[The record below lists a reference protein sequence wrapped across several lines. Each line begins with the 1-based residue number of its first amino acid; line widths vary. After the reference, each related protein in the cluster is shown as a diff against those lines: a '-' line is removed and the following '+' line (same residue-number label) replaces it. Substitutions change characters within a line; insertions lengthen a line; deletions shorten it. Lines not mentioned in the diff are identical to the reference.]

1 MKRPGAR
8 DIGRYLA
15 LSAAVIGVYYL
26 LARLGL
32 LMVLPPYQVAPIY
45 PAAGWGL
52 AVLLVWGLRYT
63 PAVALGSF
71 VVQATTMSEQGGV
84 LALATGIGLGA
95 ATQAVV
101 GTLLMRRWCGRPLV
115 LASPREVAGYLA
127 AAALAGCI
135 SPSCATLLLIGF
147 DVITTSQAT
156 LVWTVWWTGDL
167 MGVLIATPITL
178 ALIGHPRS
186 AWATRRLSVG
196 LPMLLTTLLVGLG
209 VAATMEWD
217 RQRNRADFT
226 REAASAAQDL
236 AGRLREPL
244 LALEGVHGL
253 VKVKP
258 RPTRDEFARATRGF
272 LTQES
277 PLIALGLTLRVA
289 RADVERF
296 NAAAAPD
303 NFPGGYQ
310 ARDRLRAGDLRP
322 SPDEDMLAIRLIE
335 PLSRNAGAL
344 GVNVRTIPGA
354 RAAIERAATLG
365 RPVASAGFQLSQ
377 DRETA
382 VGVVVYQPL
391 YRGNAAPSEQAL
403 DGVVFA
409 TLRPDL
415 LLSRLAQSWPEHLGA
430 CLVDLEPDTPFPRLG
445 GRLGCEAVQR
455 GEAATLPLV
464 KMPLDFGGRHWEV
477 RIYDLP
483 GMEQAPGRSW
493 AFALVGLLATAMVGA
508 LLLLMSGRTQHVE
521 ALVRERTAELER
533 EMANRA
539 QGERAL
545 SQSEQRFRSIFETAP
560 IGIAFTDL
568 DGGFQEVNAHFCKL
582 VGYPAEAL
590 IGKRSIDITHADD
603 RREDIRLARRLMRG
617 EIPFYRR
624 LKRYVRPDGSLAH
637 ARVLVSLLRG
647 ADGRPHRLV
656 GVVEDITDQ
665 LRIEELDR
673 AREAAEA
680 ANQAKNEFLS
690 RMSHELRT
698 PMNAI
703 LGFTQLMQMDAT
715 EPLPPGQRSRAQQI
729 AQAGWHLLE
738 MINDTLDLSRIEAGS
753 LRLEPMALEL
763 PPLLAR
769 ALALVQGQATERGLA
784 ISQRIDA
791 EAVHLVGDPTRVTQ
805 ILTNLLSN
813 AVKYNRPG
821 GSVSIEASRARPPE
835 AAQLPPGGT
844 ARSAKGASVSPET
857 AWVEVA
863 VRDTGLG
870 LTPEQR
876 AGLFQ
881 PFNRLGRERSG
892 LAGTGIGLV
901 ISQRLAE
908 MMGGSLRA
916 EAQDGPGACFVLR
929 LPAITGA
936 AAASADAAAPE
947 EPTAPQAGPYRRLLY
962 VEDNPLNAEVM
973 RGILDQRPGIELEVA
988 PTVEAGLRALLEN
1001 PPALLLLDWQLPDGD
1016 GLTLLSR
1023 LRELGIQPPPVVV
1036 VSANAQPEQ
1045 IAAAQVAGAQ
1055 HYLTKPLD
1063 VRELLALVDELL
1075 APSAAAERAE

>member
-1 MKRPGAR
+1 MKAPGAR
-8 DIGRYLA
+8 EIGRYLA
-15 LSAAVIGVYYL
+15 LSATIVAVYYL

-52 AVLLVWGLRYT
+52 AVLLAWGLRYM

-71 VVQATTMSEQGGV
+71 IVQATTMSGQDGV
-84 LALATGIGLGA
+84 LGLALGIGLGA
-95 ATQAVV
+95 ATQALAAA
-101 GTLLMRRWCGRPLV
+101 LLMRRWCGRPLL
-115 LASPREVAGYLA
+115 LASPREILSYLG

-135 SPSCATLLLIGF
+135 SPSCATLLLKSFG
-147 DVITTSQAT
+147 VIAT
-156 LVWTVWWTGDL
+156 PQMGLVWTVWWTGDL

-178 ALIGHPRS
+178 SLIGHPRA
-186 AWATRRLSVG
+186 AWATRRFSVG
-196 LPMLLTTLLVGLG
+196 LPMLLTTLMVGMG
-209 VAATMEWD
+209 VAVTMEWD

-226 REAASAAQDL
+226 REATGAAQDL

-244 LALEGVHGL
+244 LVLEGVHGL
-253 VKVKP
+253 VKVKA
-258 RPTRDEFARATRGF
+258 RPTREEFARATRGYF
-272 LTQES
+272 TQDS
-277 PLIALGLTLRVA
+277 PLIALGLNLRVA
-289 RADVERF
+289 RADVDRF
-296 NAAAAPD
+296 NAAAVAD
-303 NFPGGYQ
+303 AFPGGYQ

-322 SPDEDMLAIRLIE
+322 PADEDMMAIRLIE

-354 RAAIERAATLG
+354 RAAIEEAAALG

-377 DRETA
+377 DKEMA

-415 LLSRLAQSWPEHLGA
+415 LLSRLAANWPEHLGA
-430 CLVDLEPDTPFPRLG
+430 CLVDMAPGAPFPRLG

-455 GEAATLPLV
+455 GEDATLPLV
-464 KMPLDFGGRHWEV
+464 KMPLEFGGRQWEV

-483 GMEQAPGRSW
+483 GLVHAPGRSW

-521 ALVRERTAELER
+521 ALVSERTAALER
-533 EMANRA
+533 EIANRA

-545 SQSEQRFRSIFETAP
+545 NQSEQRFRSIFETAP

-568 DGGFQEVNAHFCKL
+568 NGGFQEVNAHFCNL
-582 VGYPAEAL
+582 VGYTAAAL
-590 IGKRSIDITHADD
+590 SAKRSIDVTHADD

-624 LKRYVRPDGSLAH
+624 LKRYIRPDGSTAH

-680 ANQAKNEFLS
+680 SNQAKNEFLS

-703 LGFTQLMQMDAT
+703 LGFTQLMQMDAG
-715 EPLPPGQRSRAQQI
+715 EPLPPGQRTRAQQI

-753 LRLEPMALEL
+753 LRLEPALLEL

-769 ALALVQGQATERGLA
+769 ALALVQGQAAERGLA
-784 ISQRIDA
+784 ISQRVDPA
-791 EAVHLVGDPTRVTQ
+791 AVRLVGDPTRVTQ

-821 GSVSIEASRARPPE
+821 GSVSVEATHPE
-835 AAQLPPGGT
+835 PG
-844 ARSAKGASVSPET
+844 
-857 AWVEVA
+857 WVEIA

-870 LTPEQR
+870 LTEEQR
-876 AGLFQ
+876 AALFQ

-892 LAGTGIGLV
+892 LPGTGIGLV

-908 MMGGSLRA
+908 MMDGSLRA

-929 LPAITGA
+929 LPASGA
-936 AAASADAAAPE
+936 AAALPMEALPDG
-947 EPTAPQAGPYRRLLY
+947 PTSPRPSPQRRLLY

-973 RGILDQRPGIELEVA
+973 RGILEQRPGIELEIA
-988 PTVEAGLRALLEN
+988 PTVEAGLRALHEH

-1023 LRELGIQPPPVVV
+1023 MRDLGRALPPVVV

-1075 APSAAAERAE
+1075 APEGGAERAE

>member
-1 MKRPGAR
+1 MKAMRPLSAH
-8 DIGRYLA
+8 DVGRYLA
-15 LSAAVIGVYYL
+15 LSAAIVAVYYV

-71 VVQATTMSEQGGV
+71 IVQATTMNELSGV
-84 LALATGIGLGA
+84 LPLALGIGLGA
-95 ATQAVV
+95 AAQAVA

-115 LASPREVAGYLA
+115 LASPREIAGYLF
-127 AAALAGCI
+127 AAALAGLV
-135 SPSCATLLLIGF
+135 SPTCATLVLKAFG
-147 DVITTSQAT
+147 VIAT
-156 LVWTVWWTGDL
+156 AQMGLVWTIWWTGDL

-178 ALIGHPRS
+178 ALIGQPRS
-186 AWATRRLSVG
+186 AWATRRFSVG

-209 VAATMEWD
+209 VAVTMEWD
-217 RQRNRADFT
+217 RQRNRADFARDAT
-226 REAASAAQDL
+226 SAAQDL

-253 VKVKP
+253 IKVKP
-258 RPTRDEFARATRGF
+258 RPTRAEFARATSGF
-272 LTQES
+272 LTEES

-289 RADVERF
+289 RADVDRF
-296 NAAAAPD
+296 NAAAAAD
-303 NFPGGYQ
+303 AFPGGYQ

-322 SPDEDMLAIRLIE
+322 PADEDMLAIRLIE

-354 RAAIERAATLG
+354 RAAIERAASLG
-365 RPVASAGFQLSQ
+365 KPVASAGFQLSQ
-377 DRETA
+377 DKEAA

-391 YRGNAAPSEQAL
+391 YRGQAAPSEQAL

-415 LLSRLAQSWPEHLGA
+415 LLSRLAANWPEHLGA
-430 CLVDLEPDTPFPRLG
+430 CLVDLERGAPYPRLG

-455 GEAATLPLV
+455 GGADLPLV
-464 KMPLDFGGRHWEV
+464 KMPLEFGGRPWEI

-483 GMEQAPGRSW
+483 GLVQAPGRSW

-521 ALVRERTAELER
+521 ALVQERTAALER
-533 EMANRA
+533 EVANRA

-545 SQSEQRFRSIFETAP
+545 SQSEQRFHSIFETAP

-568 DGGFQEVNAHFCKL
+568 NGGFQEVNAHFCNL
-582 VGYPAEAL
+582 VGYTAEAL
-590 IGKRSIDITHADD
+590 AAKRSIDVTHADD

-624 LKRYVRPDGSLAH
+624 LKRYIRPDGSTAH

-656 GVVEDITDQ
+656 GIIEDITDQ

-703 LGFTQLMQMDAT
+703 LGFTQLMQMDAG
-715 EPLPPGQRSRAQQI
+715 EPLAPGQRARAQQI

-753 LRLEPMALEL
+753 LRLEPVLLEL

-784 ISQRIDA
+784 ISQRVDA
-791 EAVHLVGDPTRVTQ
+791 SAVRLVGDPTRVTQ

-821 GSVSIEASRARPPE
+821 GNVSVE
-835 AAQLPPGGT
+835 AACPEPG
-844 ARSAKGASVSPET
+844 
-857 AWVEVA
+857 WVEIA
-863 VRDTGLG
+863 VRDTGMG

-876 AGLFQ
+876 AALFQ

-892 LAGTGIGLV
+892 LPGTGIGLV

-916 EAQDGPGACFVLR
+916 EEQDGPGACFVLR
-929 LPAITGA
+929 LPASGGA
-936 AAASADAAAPE
+936 AALSQE
-947 EPTAPQAGPYRRLLY
+947 TAPQEPTSPRPSPQRRVLY
-962 VEDNPLNAEVM
+962 VEDNALNAEVM

-988 PTVEAGLRALLEN
+988 PTVEAGLRALRER

-1023 LRELGIQPPPVVV
+1023 MRDLGQPLPPVVV

-1045 IAAAQVAGAQ
+1045 IAAAEVAGAQ

-1075 APSAAAERAE
+1075 APGSVVAGAE

>member
-1 MKRPGAR
+1 MKSVGVR

-15 LSAAVIGVYYL
+15 LSAAVVGVYYL

-71 VVQATTMSEQGGV
+71 IVQATMMSEQGGV
-84 LALATGIGLGA
+84 LALAAGIGLGA
-95 ATQAVV
+95 AAQAVA

-135 SPSCATLLLIGF
+135 SPSCATLLLKVFG
-147 DVITTSQAT
+147 VIATAQAT

-178 ALIGHPRS
+178 ALIGQPRS
-186 AWATRRLSVG
+186 AWATRRFSVG
-196 LPMLLTTLLVGLG
+196 LPMLLTTLVVGLG

-217 RQRNRADFT
+217 HQRNRADFARDAT
-226 REAASAAQDL
+226 GAAQDL

-244 LALEGVHGL
+244 LVLEGVHGL

-258 RPTRDEFARATRGF
+258 RPTREEFVRATRGF
-272 LTQES
+272 LTEES

-289 RADVERF
+289 REDVDRF
-296 NAAAAPD
+296 NAAAAAD
-303 NFPGGYQ
+303 FPGGYQ

-322 SPDEDMLAIRLIE
+322 PLDEDMLAIRLIE

-354 RAAIERAATLG
+354 RAAIEQAAALG

-377 DRETA
+377 DKEAA

-391 YRGNAAPSEQAL
+391 YRGNAAPGAQSL

-415 LLSRLAQSWPEHLGA
+415 LLSRLAAGWPEHLAA
-430 CLVDLEPDTPFPRLG
+430 CLVDMEPGAVYPRLG
-445 GRLGCEAVQR
+445 GRIGCEAVQR
-455 GEAATLPLV
+455 GDDARLPLV
-464 KMPLDFGGRHWEV
+464 KMPLEFGGRQWEV

-483 GMEQAPGRSW
+483 GLVQAPGRSW

-521 ALVRERTAELER
+521 ALVRERTAALER
-533 EMANRA
+533 EVANRA
-539 QGERAL
+539 LGERAL
-545 SQSEQRFRSIFETAP
+545 SQSEQRFHSIFENAP

-568 DGGFQEVNAHFCKL
+568 NGGFQEVNAHFCSL
-582 VGYPAEAL
+582 LGYSAAAL
-590 IGKRSIDITHADD
+590 LGKRSIDVTHADD

-624 LKRYVRPDGSLAH
+624 LKRYIRPDGSTAH

-715 EPLPPGQRSRAQQI
+715 EPLPPGQRGRAQQI

-753 LRLEPMALEL
+753 LRLEPALLEL

-769 ALALVQGQATERGLA
+769 AVALVQGQAAERGLGL
-784 ISQRIDA
+784 SQRVDPA
-791 EAVHLVGDPTRVTQ
+791 AVRLVGDPTRVTQ

-813 AVKYNRPG
+813 AVKYNRPN
-821 GSVSIEASRARPPE
+821 GSVNIVA
-835 AAQLPPGGT
+835 T
-844 ARSAKGASVSPET
+844 SPESG
-857 AWVEVA
+857 WVEIA

-870 LTPEQR
+870 LTEEQH
-876 AGLFQ
+876 AALFQ

-892 LAGTGIGLV
+892 LPGTGIGLV

-916 EAQDGPGACFVLR
+916 EQPDGPGACFVLR
-929 LPAITGA
+929 LPASGA
-936 AAASADAAAPE
+936 AVALPQEAAPH
-947 EPTAPQAGPYRRLLY
+947 EPTPPRVGPRRRLLY

-973 RGILDQRPGIELEVA
+973 RGILEQRPGIELEIA
-988 PTVEAGLRALLEN
+988 STVEAGLRALRER

-1023 LRELGIQPPPVVV
+1023 MRDLGATLPPVVV

-1045 IAAAQVAGAQ
+1045 IAAAQVAGAR

-1075 APSAAAERAE
+1075 VSAGGAERAE

>member
-1 MKRPGAR
+1 MKMPLASAR
-8 DIGRYLA
+8 DVGRYLA
-15 LSAAVIGVYYL
+15 LSAGITAVYYL
-26 LARLGL
+26 LGRLGL

-52 AVLLVWGLRYT
+52 AVLLALGLRYL

-71 VVQATTMSEQGGV
+71 VVQATTMSDLGGGV
-84 LALATGIGLGA
+84 LPIALGIGCGA
-95 ATQAVV
+95 AAQAAA
-101 GTLLMRRWCGRPLV
+101 GTLLVRRWCGRPLL
-115 LASPREVAGYLA
+115 LASPREIAGYLA
-127 AAALAGCI
+127 AAALAGLI
-135 SPSCATLLLIGF
+135 SPSCATLVLKAAG
-147 DVITTSQAT
+147 VIAT
-156 LVWTVWWTGDL
+156 VQMGLVWTIWWTGDL

-186 AWATRRLSVG
+186 AWATRRFSVG
-196 LPMLLTTLLVGLG
+196 LPMLLTTLLVCLG
-209 VAATMEWD
+209 VAVTMEWD

-226 REAASAAQDL
+226 RDATSAAQDL
-236 AGRLREPL
+236 VSRLREPL

-253 VKVKP
+253 IKVKP
-258 RPTRDEFARATRGF
+258 RPTRDEFARATEGL
-272 LTQES
+272 LTKDS

-296 NAAAAPD
+296 NAAAAAD

-310 ARDRLRAGDLRP
+310 ARDRARAGDQHP
-322 SPDEDMLAIRLIE
+322 PDDEDMLVIRLIE

-344 GVNVRTIPGA
+344 GINVRTVPDA
-354 RAAIERAATLG
+354 RTAIDKAARLG

-377 DRETA
+377 DKEGA
-382 VGVVVYQPL
+382 VGVVIYQPL
-391 YRGNAAPSEQAL
+391 YRGSSGPGEQAL

-415 LLSRLAQSWPEHLGA
+415 LLSRLAAQWSEHLAA
-430 CLVDLEPDTPFPRLG
+430 CLVDLEPGVAFARLG

-455 GEAATLPLV
+455 GDDATLPLV
-464 KMPLDFGGRHWEV
+464 RMPLEFSGRRWEV
-477 RIYDLP
+477 RVYDLP
-483 GMEQAPGRSW
+483 GLEQAPGRSW

-521 ALVRERTAELER
+521 ALVGERTAALER
-533 EMANRA
+533 EIANRA

-545 SQSEQRFRSIFETAP
+545 SQSEQRFHSIFDAAP

-568 DGGFQEVNAHFCKL
+568 NGGFQEVNAQFCNL

-590 IGKRSIDITHADD
+590 IGRRSIDVTHADD
-603 RREDIRLARRLMRG
+603 RREDIRLARRMMRG

-624 LKRYVRPDGSLAH
+624 LKRYVRQDGSIAH

-703 LGFTQLMQMDAT
+703 LGFTQLMQMDAS
-715 EPLPPGQRSRAQQI
+715 EPLPPAQRTRAQQI

-753 LRLEPMALEL
+753 LRLDPTVLDL

-769 ALALVQGQATERGLA
+769 ALALVQNNANERGLTV
-784 ISQRIDA
+784 SQRLDPGALRI
-791 EAVHLVGDPTRVTQ
+791 VGDPTRVTQ
-805 ILTNLLSN
+805 VLTNLLSN
-813 AVKYNRPG
+813 AVKYNRTG
-821 GSVSIEASRARPPE
+821 GSVSIEA
-835 AAQLPPGGT
+835 
-844 ARSAKGASVSPET
+844 RSAEPG
-857 AWVEVA
+857 WVEIS

-870 LTPEQR
+870 LSDEQR
-876 AGLFQ
+876 AALFQ

-892 LAGTGIGLV
+892 LPGTGIGLV
-901 ISQRLAE
+901 ISRRLAE

-916 EAQDGPGACFVLR
+916 EAVPGPGACFVLR
-929 LPAITGA
+929 LPAAGVATPAGADVATA
-936 AAASADAAAPE
+936 AAAEPAAPL
-947 EPTAPQAGPYRRLLY
+947 AGPHRRVLY
-962 VEDNPLNAEVM
+962 VEDNPLNAEVI
-973 RGILDQRPGIELEVA
+973 RGILEQRPGLELEIA
-988 PTVEAGLRALLEN
+988 ATVEAGLRALRER
-1001 PPALLLLDWQLPDGD
+1001 PPALLLLDSQLPDGD
-1016 GLTLLSR
+1016 GLVLLSR
-1023 LRELGIQPPPVVV
+1023 LRELGVTAPPVIV

-1045 IAAAQVAGAQ
+1045 IAAARVAGAG

-1063 VRELLALVDELL
+1063 MRELLALVDELL
-1075 APSAAAERAE
+1075 APRAGAERAE

>member
-1 MKRPGAR
+1 MKAVGVR

-15 LSAAVIGVYYL
+15 LSAAVVGVYYL

-71 VVQATTMSEQGGV
+71 IVQATTMSEQTGV
-84 LALATGIGLGA
+84 LPLALGIGLGA
-95 ATQAVV
+95 ATQAVA
-101 GTLLMRRWCGRPLV
+101 GTLLMRRWCGRPLL
-115 LASPREVAGYLA
+115 LASPREIAGYLA

-135 SPSCATLLLIGF
+135 SPSCATLLLKLF
-147 DVITTSQAT
+147 AVISSTQAI

-178 ALIGHPRS
+178 ALIGKPRS
-186 AWATRRLSVG
+186 AWATRRFSVG
-196 LPMLLTTLLVGLG
+196 LPMLLTTLIVGLG
-209 VAATMEWD
+209 VAVTMEWD

-226 REAASAAQDL
+226 RDATRAAQDL

-244 LALEGVHGL
+244 LALEGMHGL

-258 RPTRDEFARATRGF
+258 RPTREEFARATQGF
-272 LTQES
+272 LTQDS

-289 RADVERF
+289 RADVDRF
-296 NAAAAPD
+296 NAGALVD
-303 NFPGGYQ
+303 FTSGYQ

-322 SPDEDMLAIRLIE
+322 PPDEDMMAIRLIE

-354 RAAIERAATLG
+354 RAAIEKAAVAG
-365 RPVASAGFQLSQ
+365 RPLASAGFQLSQ
-377 DRETA
+377 DKEAA

-415 LLSRLAQSWPEHLGA
+415 LLSRLSANWPEHLGA
-430 CLVDLEPDTPFPRLG
+430 CLVDLEPGALFPRLG
-445 GRLGCEAVQR
+445 GRIGCEAVQR
-455 GEAATLPLV
+455 GDDATLPLV
-464 KMPLDFGGRHWEV
+464 KLPLEFGGRSWEV
-477 RIYDLP
+477 RVYDLP
-483 GMEQAPGRSW
+483 GLVQAPGRSW

-521 ALVRERTAELER
+521 ALVRERTAALER
-533 EMANRA
+533 EVATRA

-545 SQSEQRFRSIFETAP
+545 TQSEQRFHSIFETAP

-568 DGGFQEVNAHFCKL
+568 NGGFQEVNAHFCNM
-582 VGYPAEAL
+582 VGYSAEAL
-590 IGKRSIDITHADD
+590 LGKRSIDVTHADD

-617 EIPFYRR
+617 EIPSYRR
-624 LKRYVRPDGSLAH
+624 LKRYVRPDGSTAH

-703 LGFTQLMQMDAT
+703 LGFTQLMQMDAS
-715 EPLPPGQRSRAQQI
+715 EPLAPGQRGRAQQI

-753 LRLEPMALEL
+753 LRLEPVPLEL

-784 ISQRIDA
+784 ISQRVDPA
-791 EAVHLVGDPTRVTQ
+791 AVRLVGDPTRVTQ

-821 GSVSIEASRARPPE
+821 GSVSIEAA
-835 AAQLPPGGT
+835 
-844 ARSAKGASVSPET
+844 SPEPG
-857 AWVEVA
+857 WIEIA

-870 LTPEQR
+870 LTPEQH
-876 AGLFQ
+876 AALFQ

-892 LAGTGIGLV
+892 LPGTGIGLV

-916 EAQDGPGACFVLR
+916 EPVDGPGACFVLR
-929 LPAITGA
+929 LPASGA
-936 AAASADAAAPE
+936 AEALPQQAASQ
-947 EPTAPQAGPYRRLLY
+947 EPTAPRAGPQRRLLY

-973 RGILDQRPGIELEVA
+973 RGILEQRPNIELEVA
-988 PTVEAGLRALLEN
+988 PTVEAGLKALREH

-1023 LRELGIQPPPVVV
+1023 MRDLGAALPPVVV

-1063 VRELLALVDELL
+1063 VRELLALVDDLL
-1075 APSAAAERAE
+1075 APGGSAERAE

>member
-1 MKRPGAR
+1 MKSVDAR

-52 AVLLVWGLRYT
+52 AVLLAWGLRYT

-71 VVQATTMSEQGGV
+71 IVQATMMSEQGGV
-84 LALATGIGLGA
+84 LPLSLGIGLGA
-95 ATQAVV
+95 AAQAVA
-101 GTLLMRRWCGRPLV
+101 GTLLMRRWCGQPLV

-135 SPSCATLLLIGF
+135 SPSCATLLLKVFG
-147 DVITTSQAT
+147 VISTAQTT

-178 ALIGHPRS
+178 ALIGKPRS
-186 AWATRRLSVG
+186 AWATRRFSVG

-217 RQRNRADFT
+217 HQRNRADFT
-226 REAASAAQDL
+226 RDASSAAQDL

-258 RPTRDEFARATRGF
+258 RPTREEFARVTQGF
-272 LTQES
+272 LTQDS

-289 RADVERF
+289 RADVDRF
-296 NAAAAPD
+296 NAGALVD
-303 NFPGGYQ
+303 FPSGYQ

-322 SPDEDMLAIRLIE
+322 PADEDMMAIRLIE

-344 GVNVRTIPGA
+344 GINVRTIPGA
-354 RAAIERAATLG
+354 RAAIEKAARLG
-365 RPVASAGFQLSQ
+365 RPLASAGFQLSQ
-377 DRETA
+377 DKEAA

-391 YRGNAAPSEQAL
+391 YRGSGGPSEQAL

-415 LLSRLAQSWPEHLGA
+415 LLSRLSANWPEHLGA
-430 CLVDLEPDTPFPRLG
+430 CLVDMEPGALYPRLG
-445 GRLGCEAVQR
+445 GRIGCEAVQR
-455 GEAATLPLV
+455 GDDALLPLV
-464 KMPLDFGGRHWEV
+464 KLPLEFGGRQWEV

-483 GMEQAPGRSW
+483 GLVQAPGRSW

-521 ALVRERTAELER
+521 ALVSERTAALER
-533 EMANRA
+533 EVASRA

-545 SQSEQRFRSIFETAP
+545 SQSEQRFHSIFETAP

-568 DGGFQEVNAHFCKL
+568 NGGFQEVNAHFCNL

-590 IGKRSIDITHADD
+590 LSRRSIDVTHADD

-617 EIPFYRR
+617 EIPYYRR
-624 LKRYVRPDGSLAH
+624 LKRYVRPDGSVAH

-647 ADGRPHRLV
+647 ADGRPYRLV

-703 LGFTQLMQMDAT
+703 LGFTQLMQMDAS
-715 EPLPPGQRSRAQQI
+715 EPLPPGQRGRAQQI

-753 LRLEPMALEL
+753 LRLEPALLDL

-769 ALALVQGQATERGLA
+769 ALTLVQGQAAERGLA
-784 ISQRIDA
+784 IGQRVDPSA
-791 EAVHLVGDPTRVTQ
+791 MRLVGDPTRVTQ

-813 AVKYNRPG
+813 AVKYNRPN
-821 GSVSIEASRARPPE
+821 GSVNVEA
-835 AAQLPPGGT
+835 
-844 ARSAKGASVSPET
+844 VSPEPG
-857 AWVEVA
+857 WVEIA

-870 LTPEQR
+870 LTPEQH
-876 AGLFQ
+876 AALFQ

-892 LAGTGIGLV
+892 LPGTGIGLV

-916 EAQDGPGACFVLR
+916 EVLDGPGACFVLR
-929 LPAITGA
+929 LPASG
-936 AAASADAAAPE
+936 DAKPLSQEAAPQ
-947 EPTAPQAGPYRRLLY
+947 EPTGPRPGPQRRLLY

-973 RGILDQRPGIELEVA
+973 RGILEQRPGIELDVA
-988 PTVEAGLRALLEN
+988 PTVEAGVRALREH

-1023 LRELGIQPPPVVV
+1023 MRELGITLPPVVV

-1075 APSAAAERAE
+1075 APTAGPERAE

>member
-1 MKRPGAR
+1 MKRWGAR
-8 DIGRYLA
+8 DVGRYLA
-15 LSAAVIGVYYL
+15 LSLGITLVYYL
-26 LARLGL
+26 LGRLGL

-52 AVLLVWGLRYT
+52 AVLLVWGLRYL

-71 VVQATTMSEQGGV
+71 VVQATMLGELSASAV
-84 LALATGIGLGA
+84 PLAIGIGCGA
-95 ATQAVV
+95 AAQAAA
-101 GTLLMRRWCGRPLV
+101 GTLLLRRWCGRPL
-115 LASPREVAGYLA
+115 LLTTPREIVVYLIAAAVAGL
-127 AAALAGCI
+127 I
-135 SPSCATLLLIGF
+135 SPSCATLLLRAS
-147 DVITTSQAT
+147 DVIGAPQMG

-178 ALIGHPRS
+178 ALIGQPRAAWS
-186 AWATRRLSVG
+186 ARRFSVG

-209 VAATMEWD
+209 VAVTMEWD
-217 RQRNRADFT
+217 RQRNRADFI
-226 REAASAAQDL
+226 RDAQGAAQ
-236 AGRLREPL
+236 AVASRLREPL
-244 LALEGVHGL
+244 LALEAVHGV

-258 RPTRDEFARATRGF
+258 RPTRLEFQQATSGL
-272 LTQES
+272 LTEDS
-277 PLIALGLTLRVA
+277 ALIALGHSLRVA

-296 NAAAAPD
+296 NAAAAAD
-303 NFPGGYQ
+303 GFPGGYR
-310 ARDRLRAGDLRP
+310 ARDRLRAGDLRV
-322 SPDEDMLAIRLIE
+322 SPDEDMMAIRLIE

-344 GVNVRTIPGA
+344 GVNVRTIPSA
-354 RAAIERAATLG
+354 RAAIEKAAALG

-377 DRETA
+377 DREAAA

-391 YRGNAAPSEQAL
+391 YRNEGGERVL

-415 LLSRLAQSWPEHLGA
+415 VLQRLATQWPEHLAA
-430 CLVDLEPDTPFPRLG
+430 CLVDLEPGASFVRLA

-455 GEAATLPLV
+455 GGDTGLPLV
-464 KMPLDFGGRHWEV
+464 TMPLEFGGRQWEV
-477 RIYDLP
+477 RVYDLP
-483 GMEQAPGRSW
+483 GMPQAPGRSW
-493 AFALVGLLATAMVGA
+493 AFALVGLMATAMVGA

-521 ALVRERTAELER
+521 ALVRERTAALER
-533 EMANRA
+533 EIANRA
-539 QGERAL
+539 QGEQAL

-568 DGGFQEVNAHFCKL
+568 DGGFQEVNAHFCNL
-582 VGYPAEAL
+582 VGYAAAEL
-590 IGKRSIDITHADD
+590 TGRRSIDITHPDD
-603 RREDIRLARRLMRG
+603 RREDVRLARRLMRG

-624 LKRYVRPDGSLAH
+624 LKRYIRPDGGLAH

-647 ADGRPHRLV
+647 PDGRPYRLV

-703 LGFTQLMQMDAT
+703 LGFTQLMQMDAA
-715 EPLPPGQRSRAQQI
+715 EPLPPGQRTRAQQI

-738 MINDTLDLSRIEAGS
+738 MINDTLDLSRIESGS
-753 LRLEPMALEL
+753 LRLEPATLEL
-763 PPLLAR
+763 APLLAR
-769 ALALVQGQATERGLA
+769 ALALVQAQASERGLS
-784 ISQRIDA
+784 ISQRIDP
-791 EAVHLVGDPTRVTQ
+791 EAVHLFGDPTRVTQ

-821 GSVSIEASRARPPE
+821 GSVGIEASRP
-835 AAQLPPGGT
+835 QPG
-844 ARSAKGASVSPET
+844 
-857 AWVEVA
+857 WVEIA

-892 LAGTGIGLV
+892 LPGTGIGLV

-908 MMGGSLRA
+908 MMEGELRA
-916 EAQDGPGACFVLR
+916 EAVDGPGARFVLR
-929 LPAITGA
+929 LPAARAT
-936 AAASADAAAPE
+936 AAAPATADLQ
-947 EPTAPQAGPYRRLLY
+947 EPVGPRPGPQRRLLY

-973 RGILDQRPGIELEVA
+973 RGILEQRPGIELEVTT
-988 PTVEAGLRALLEN
+988 TVEAGLRALRER

-1016 GLTLLSR
+1016 GLHLLR
-1023 LRELGIQPPPVVV
+1023 RMQDLGGPVPPVVV

-1045 IAAAQVAGAQ
+1045 IAAARAAGAA

-1075 APSAAAERAE
+1075 APASASEGAE

>member
-1 MKRPGAR
+1 MSLAR
-8 DIGRYLA
+8 AREIGRYLA
-15 LSAAVIGVYYL
+15 LSAAVVGVYYL

-71 VVQATTMSEQGGV
+71 IVQATTMNEQAGV
-84 LALATGIGLGA
+84 LPLALGIGLGA

-101 GTLLMRRWCGRPLV
+101 GTLLVRRWCGRPLV
-115 LASPREVAGYLA
+115 LASPREIAGYLA

-135 SPSCATLLLIGF
+135 SPSCATLLLKVFG
-147 DVITTSQAT
+147 VISTAQAT

-178 ALIGHPRS
+178 ALIGQPRA
-186 AWATRRLSVG
+186 AWATRRFSVG
-196 LPMLLTTLLVGLG
+196 LPMLLTTLMVGLG

-226 REAASAAQDL
+226 RDATSAAQDL

-272 LTQES
+272 LTEES

-289 RADVERF
+289 RADVDRF
-296 NAAAAPD
+296 NAAAAAD
-303 NFPGGYQ
+303 AFPGGYQ

-322 SPDEDMLAIRLIE
+322 PPDEDMLAIRLIE

-344 GVNVRTIPGA
+344 GINVRTIPGA
-354 RAAIERAATLG
+354 RAAIEKAASLG
-365 RPVASAGFQLSQ
+365 RPLASAGFQLSQ
-377 DRETA
+377 DKEA
-382 VGVVVYQPL
+382 ALGVVVYQPL
-391 YRGNAAPSEQAL
+391 YRGSAAPSEQAL

-415 LLSRLAQSWPEHLGA
+415 LLSRLSANWPEHLAA
-430 CLVDLEPDTPFPRLG
+430 CLVDLEPGALFPRLG
-445 GRLGCEAVQR
+445 GRVGCEAVQR
-455 GEAATLPLV
+455 GDDATLPLV
-464 KMPLDFGGRHWEV
+464 KLPLEFGGRQWEV
-477 RIYDLP
+477 RVYDLP
-483 GMEQAPGRSW
+483 GLVQAPGRSW

-521 ALVRERTAELER
+521 ALVRERTAALER
-533 EMANRA
+533 EVASRT

-545 SQSEQRFRSIFETAP
+545 SQSEQRFHSIFETAP

-568 DGGFQEVNAHFCKL
+568 NGGFQEVNAHFCNL
-582 VGYPAEAL
+582 IGYTAEAL
-590 IGKRSIDITHADD
+590 MRQRSIDVTHADD

-617 EIPFYRR
+617 EIPYYRR

-703 LGFTQLMQMDAT
+703 LGFTQLMQMDAS
-715 EPLPPGQRSRAQQI
+715 EPLPPSQRVRAQQI

-753 LRLEPMALEL
+753 LRLEPVLLEL

-769 ALALVQGQATERGLA
+769 ALALVQGQAAERGLA
-784 ISQRIDA
+784 ISQRVDPA
-791 EAVHLVGDPTRVTQ
+791 AVRLVGDPTRVTQ

-821 GSVSIEASRARPPE
+821 GSVSIEARSWE
-835 AAQLPPGGT
+835 PG
-844 ARSAKGASVSPET
+844 
-857 AWVEVA
+857 WVEIA

-870 LTPEQR
+870 LTAEQR
-876 AGLFQ
+876 AALFQ

-892 LAGTGIGLV
+892 LPGTGIGLV

-908 MMGGSLRA
+908 MMDGSLRA
-916 EAQDGPGACFVLR
+916 EEQDGPGACFVLR
-929 LPAITGA
+929 LPASGA
-936 AAASADAAAPE
+936 PAALASREAPPD
-947 EPTAPQAGPYRRLLY
+947 EPTSPRASPQRRLLY

-973 RGILDQRPGIELEVA
+973 RGILDQRPGIELEIA
-988 PTVEAGLRALLEN
+988 PTVEAGLRALRER

-1023 LRELGIQPPPVVV
+1023 MRDLGRTLPPVIV

-1075 APSAAAERAE
+1075 AAGGGLAGAE

>member
-1 MKRPGAR
+1 MTAVDGRAA
-8 DIGRYLA
+8 GRYLA
-15 LSAAVIGVYYL
+15 LSAGITLVYYL
-26 LARLGL
+26 LGRLGL
-32 LMVLPPYQVAPIY
+32 LMVLPPYEVAPIY

-52 AVLLVWGLRYT
+52 AVLLVWGLRYL

-71 VVQATTMSEQGGV
+71 VVQATM
-84 LALATGIGLGA
+84 LADLSQSALLLGIGIGCGA
-95 ATQAVV
+95 AAQAAA
-101 GTLLMRRWCGRPLV
+101 GTLLLRRWCGRPLL
-115 LASPREVAGYLA
+115 LASPREILAYLA
-127 AAALAGCI
+127 AAALAGVI
-135 SPSCATLLLIGF
+135 SPTCATLLLKATG
-147 DVITTSQAT
+147 VIAAAQMG
-156 LVWTVWWTGDL
+156 LVWTVWWTGDV
-167 MGVLIATPITL
+167 MGMLIATPITL
-178 ALIGHPRS
+178 ALIGQPRS
-186 AWATRRLSVG
+186 TWASRRLSVA

-209 VAATMEWD
+209 VAATLEWD

-226 REAASAAQDL
+226 RDATTAAQSL

-258 RPTRDEFARATRGF
+258 RPTREEFARATSGF
-272 LTQES
+272 LTGDS
-277 PLIALGLTLRVA
+277 SLIALGLTLRVA
-289 RADVERF
+289 RADAERF
-296 NAAAAPD
+296 NAAAAGD
-303 NFPGGYQ
+303 AFPGGYR

-322 SPDEDMLAIRLIE
+322 PADEDMLAIRLIE

-344 GVNVRTIPGA
+344 GVNVRTIPSA
-354 RAAIERAATLG
+354 RAAIERAAPLG
-365 RPVASAGFQLSQ
+365 RPVASAAFQLSQ
-377 DRETA
+377 DREAA

-391 YRGNAAPSEQAL
+391 YRGQMAPSEQAL

-415 LLSRLAQSWPEHLGA
+415 LLSRLAAEWPQHLGA
-430 CLVDLEPDTPFPRLG
+430 CLVDLEPGAVFPRLG

-455 GEAATLPLV
+455 GGGAGLPLV
-464 KMPLDFGGRHWEV
+464 KLPLDFGGRQWEV
-477 RIYDLP
+477 RVYDLP
-483 GMEQAPGRSW
+483 GVVQPAGRSW
-493 AFALVGLLATAMVGA
+493 AFALVGLVATAMVGA

-521 ALVRERTAELER
+521 ALVRERTAALER
-533 EMANRA
+533 EVANRA
-539 QGERAL
+539 LGERAL

-568 DGGFQEVNAHFCKL
+568 NSGFQEVNAHFCKL
-582 VGYPAEAL
+582 VGYSAEDL
-590 IGKRSIDITHADD
+590 IGKRSIDVTHADD
-603 RREDIRLARRLMRG
+603 RREDVRLARRLMRG

-624 LKRYVRPDGSLAH
+624 LKRYIRPDGSCAH

-673 AREAAEA
+673 AREAAVA

-703 LGFTQLMQMDAT
+703 LGFTQLMQMDAG
-715 EPLPPGQRSRAQQI
+715 EPLPPGQRGRAQQI

-753 LRLEPMALEL
+753 LRLEPVALEL
-763 PPLLAR
+763 PALLAR
-769 ALALVQGQATERGLA
+769 SLALLQGLASERGLLV
-784 ISQRIDA
+784 SQRIDPNA
-791 EAVHLVGDPTRVTQ
+791 TCVVGDPTRVTQ
-805 ILTNLLSN
+805 IVTNLLSN
-813 AVKYNRPG
+813 AVKYNRAG
-821 GSVSIEASRARPPE
+821 GSISIEA
-835 AAQLPPGGT
+835 
-844 ARSAKGASVSPET
+844 VSPEPG
-857 AWVEVA
+857 WVEIA
-863 VRDTGLG
+863 VRDTGMG
-870 LTPEQR
+870 LSDEQR

-892 LAGTGIGLV
+892 LPGTGIGLV
-901 ISQRLAE
+901 ISQRLAV
-908 MMGGSLRA
+908 MMDGSLRA
-916 EAQDGPGACFVLR
+916 EAVDEGACFVLR
-929 LPAITGA
+929 LPA
-936 AAASADAAAPE
+936 ASATASASEDRHPEAPTG
-947 EPTAPQAGPYRRLLY
+947 PRAGPQRHLLY

-973 RGILDQRPGIELEVA
+973 RGILEQRPGIELEVA
-988 PTVEAGLRALLEN
+988 PTVEAGVRALLQR

-1023 LRELGIQPPPVVV
+1023 MRELGRALPPVVV

-1063 VRELLALVDELL
+1063 VRELLDLVDELL
-1075 APSAAAERAE
+1075 AQSPEGKRAE

>member
-1 MKRPGAR
+1 MKSFGAR

-15 LSAAVIGVYYL
+15 LSAAVVGVYYL

-71 VVQATTMSEQGGV
+71 IVQATTMTEQSGV
-84 LALATGIGLGA
+84 LLLALGIGLGA
-95 ATQAVV
+95 ATQAVA
-101 GTLLMRRWCGRPLV
+101 GTLLMRRWCGQPMV

-135 SPSCATLLLIGF
+135 SPSCATVMLRIF
-147 DVITTSQAT
+147 HVIATAQAE

-178 ALIGHPRS
+178 ALIGRPRS
-186 AWATRRLSVG
+186 AWATRRFSVG

-226 REAASAAQDL
+226 RDATSAAQDL

-258 RPTRDEFARATRGF
+258 RPTREEFARATRGF
-272 LTQES
+272 LSQDS
-277 PLIALGLTLRVA
+277 ALIALGHTLRVA
-289 RADVERF
+289 RADVDRF
-296 NAAAAPD
+296 NAAAAAD
-303 NFPGGYQ
+303 NFPGGFQ
-310 ARDRLRAGDLRP
+310 ARDRLRAGDLLP
-322 SPDEDMLAIRLIE
+322 PADEDMLVIRLIE
-335 PLSRNAGAL
+335 PLSRNVSAL
-344 GVNVRTIPGA
+344 GINVRTIPGA
-354 RAAIERAATLG
+354 RAAIEKAATEA

-382 VGVVVYQPL
+382 VGVVVYQPM
-391 YRGNAAPSEQAL
+391 YRPHAAAGVAGL

-415 LLSRLAQSWPEHLGA
+415 LLSRLAAGWPEHLGA

-445 GRLGCEAVQR
+445 GRLGCEAVER
-455 GEAATLPLV
+455 GNDANLPLV
-464 KMPLDFGGRHWEV
+464 KMPLDFGGRRWEV
-477 RIYDLP
+477 RVYDLP
-483 GMEQAPGRSW
+483 GLAQPPGRSW

-521 ALVRERTAELER
+521 ALVRERTAALER

-545 SQSEQRFRSIFETAP
+545 NQSEQRFHSIFETAP

-568 DGGFQEVNAHFCKL
+568 DGGFQEVNAHFCSL

-590 IGKRSIDITHADD
+590 MGKRSIDITHADD
-603 RREDIRLARRLMRG
+603 RREDIRLARRLIRG

-624 LKRYVRPDGSLAH
+624 LKRYLRPDGSTAH

-647 ADGRPHRLV
+647 TDGRPHRLV

-703 LGFTQLMQMDAT
+703 LGFAQLMQMDAS
-715 EPLPPGQRSRAQQI
+715 EPLPASQRTRAQQI
-729 AQAGWHLLE
+729 GQAGWHLLE
-738 MINDTLDLSRIEAGS
+738 MINDTLDLSRIESGS
-753 LRLEPMALEL
+753 LRLEPVALEL

-769 ALALVQGQATERGLA
+769 ALALVQGQASERGLSV
-784 ISQRIDA
+784 SQRVEPA
-791 EAVHLVGDPTRVTQ
+791 AVHLVGDPTRVTQ

-813 AVKYNRPG
+813 AIKYNRPG
-821 GSVSIEASRARPPE
+821 GSVSIVATG
-835 AAQLPPGGT
+835 AQAG
-844 ARSAKGASVSPET
+844 
-857 AWVEVA
+857 WVEIA

-870 LTPEQR
+870 LTAAQR
-876 AGLFQ
+876 ADLFQ

-892 LAGTGIGLV
+892 LPGTGIGLV
-901 ISQRLAE
+901 ISQRLAD

-916 EAQDGPGACFVLR
+916 EEVDGPGACFVLR
-929 LPAITGA
+929 LPAAGA
-936 AAASADAAAPE
+936 ATPRADETPPQ
-947 EPTAPQAGPYRRLLY
+947 PTGPRAGPRRRLLY

-988 PTVEAGLRALLEN
+988 PTVESGLKALRER

-1016 GLTLLSR
+1016 GLTLLGR
-1023 LRELGIQPPPVVV
+1023 LREQGTRIPPVVV

-1045 IAAAQVAGAQ
+1045 ITAARVAGAQ

-1075 APSAAAERAE
+1075 APAPGAERAE